1 MRQIFTVIYRLLI
14 VFFFLRRMTAT
25 HSVYIKVTENNT
37 VQSMCG
43 IFAYLS
49 QTGKSL
55 DGVSVAQG
63 CTVAMNCK
71 HRGPDNTVI
80 TSTGKDG
87 DALFVFHRL
96 AIMDMSS
103 RGLQPMTHPT
113 DEKLVLMCNGEIYN
127 YKQLCE
133 THGFKTAS
141 GSDCEVILHMY
152 KKFGIKETISAL
164 DGVFAFVLYDGNT
177 NTYYAGRD
185 PFGIRSL
192 FIGYTKTNGIVLASE
207 LKSVAPLCS
216 YSRHFLPGS
225 YWCSEQPH
233 RFRIYEKLKF
243 SYFTTMNA
251 SSNPE
256 KDVSKRVV
264 ELLQGAVRK
273 RMMSDREIGC
283 FLSGG
288 LDSSLVAAL
297 VAKEYNDP
305 KSLHTY
311 SIGMKGSTDL
321 KYARMVADF
330 IGTTHH
336 EVLITKEDMLNALP
350 EVVRLI
356 ESYDTTT
363 VRASTPMYL
372 LSKWIKENTNT
383 TVVFSGEGSDELSGS
398 YMYFHNCPSVKAFQ
412 SETTR
417 LIQDLHYFDI
427 VRCDKSVSGAGL
439 EPRIPFLDM
448 DFIRYY
454 MNMPPEYKMPRN
466 GVEKYFLRKAFEDM
480 NLLPKEVLWRTKEA
494 FSDGVSSVEDSWYST
509 IQTFIDTQI
518 SDKEM
523 SWQTQWYTHN
533 PPQLKETLYYRKLFD
548 EAYPG
553 CAHIVPYY
561 WLPKWSG
568 DGIADPSA
576 RVLDV
581 YQ

>member
-1 MRQIFTVIYRLLI
+1 
-14 VFFFLRRMTAT
+14 
-25 HSVYIKVTENNT
+25 
-37 VQSMCG
+37 MCG

-49 QTGKSL
+49 QSGQLL
-55 DGVSVAQG
+55 DDL
-63 CTVAMNCK
+63 TVASASKAAMKSK

-80 TSTGKDG
+80 TSSGKNK

-103 RGLQPMTHPT
+103 RGLQPMTHPS
-113 DEKLVLMCNGEIYN
+113 DDKIVLICNGEIYN
-127 YKQLCE
+127 HEKLCE
-133 THGFKTAS
+133 KYEFQTAS

-152 KKFGIKETISAL
+152 KKFGIKDTIAAL

-177 NTYYAGRD
+177 NTFYAGRD

-192 FIGYTKTNGIVLASE
+192 FIGYTKSNGIVIASE

-216 YSRHFLPGS
+216 HSKHFLPGS
-225 YWCSEQPH
+225 YWTSERPN
-233 RFRIYEKLKF
+233 RFSIYEKLKF
-243 SYFTTMNA
+243 SYFTTMTA
-251 SSNPE
+251 SNNPE
-256 KDVSKRVV
+256 NEVSKNVV
-264 ELLQGAVRK
+264 RLLQAAVQK
-273 RMMSDREIGC
+273 RLMSDREIGC

-297 VAKEYNDP
+297 VAKEYDDP
-305 KSLHTY
+305 KLLHTY

-321 KYARMVADF
+321 KYARMVADY

-336 EVLITKEDMLNALP
+336 EVLITKEDMLKALP
-350 EVVRLI
+350 EVVRMI

-372 LSKWIKENTNT
+372 LSKWIKENTET

-417 LIQDLHYFDI
+417 LIQDLYYFD
-427 VRCDKSVSGAGL
+427 VLRCDKSVAGAGL

-454 MNMPPEYKMPRN
+454 MNMPPEYKMPRD
-466 GVEKYFLRKAFEDM
+466 GIEKYFLRKAFEDM
-480 NLLPKEVLWRTKEA
+480 KLLPKEVLWRTKEA

-509 IQTFIDTQI
+509 IQKFIDTQI

-523 SWQTQWYTHN
+523 SWQIQWYTHN

-548 EAYPG
+548 QEYPG
-553 CAHIVPYY
+553 CAHILPYY

-568 DGIADPSA
+568 DEIADPSA